1 LNEIMIDKLIGV
13 LMMVFAFLIYLKLK
27 AYKIEKELG
36 FAVIRA
42 VIQLL
47 AIAFFLGIII
57 SINHP
62 LYTISVLSFMI
73 AFAAYIARRRV
84 IQIAGLYR
92 PAVVGI
98 FLGSVTILVYSVLMN
113 IFPLEARFIIPFG
126 SMVIANAMNST
137 ALALN
142 RFIGEIK
149 AHRYR
154 IESKLSLGV
163 SVTIACKPH
172 VRESVKASLIPAIST
187 LESLGLVWIPGTMS
201 GMILGG
207 ADPIWAAQYQLFV
220 SFSILVGD
228 ALASIVSI
236 YLAAKVIFTK
246 SHTFNEKIQLFLE
259 Q

>member
-1 LNEIMIDKLIGV
+1 MNEIMIDKLLGV
-13 LMMVFAFLIYLKLK
+13 LMMVFVFLFYMKLR
-27 AYKIEKELG
+27 AYGIERELG

-42 VIQLL
+42 MIQLF

-57 SINHP
+57 GINHP
-62 LYTISVLSFMI
+62 LYTVSVLGFMI
-73 AFAAYIARRRV
+73 MFAAHIARRRV
-84 IQIAGLYR
+84 IQIPGLYR
-92 PAVVGI
+92 PAVLGI
-98 FLGSVTILVYSVLMN
+98 FFGSTIILTYSVLMN

-142 RFIGEIK
+142 RFVGEIK

-154 IESKLSLGV
+154 IEAKLALGIPITV
-163 SVTIACKPH
+163 ACKPH
-172 VRESVKASLIPAIST
+172 VRDSVRASLIPAIST

-228 ALASIVSI
+228 ALASIISI
-236 YLAAKVIFTK
+236 YLATKVIFTK
-246 SHTFNEKIQLFLE
+246 YHTFNEEIE
-259 Q
+259 I

>member
-1 LNEIMIDKLIGV
+1 MNEIMIDKLMGV
-13 LMMVFAFLIYLKLK
+13 LMMVFVFLMYLKFK

-36 FAVIRA
+36 LAVIRA
-42 VIQLL
+42 MIQLF
-47 AIAFFLGIII
+47 AIAFFLGMII

-84 IQIAGLYR
+84 IQVPGLYK
-92 PAVVGI
+92 PAVIGI
-98 FLGSVTILVYSVLMN
+98 FSGSVIILTYSVLMN

-163 SVTIACKPH
+163 PITIACKPH
-172 VRESVKASLIPAIST
+172 VRDSVRASLIPAIST

-220 SFSILVGD
+220 SFSIMVGD
-228 ALASIVSI
+228 ALASIMAI
-236 YLAAKVIFTK
+236 YLATHVIFTRN
-246 SHTFNEKIQLFLE
+246 HTFNEKIPIF
-259 Q
+259 